1 MPKHEFYAEPT
12 VFDHWQSSA
21 ECWFSRCGEKLAPY
35 LWFSAFC
42 GLALTFVVIA
52 MGVFLN
58 LVLYRFGVQPQG
70 WNQAMAQ
77 GVTAITALLASQHLL
92 YQAVRSLP
100 DDANLPPYVWAVLD
114 LVVGS
119 ATTGAGGRADR
130 VKNRHPDRRDA
141 DPTLQE
147 FFAGVRAAGVN
158 VSVART
164 LFTAGI
170 RSPRQLCART
180 DGQLLELRGIG
191 PVTVRKLRQHF
202 ERS

>member
-21 ECWFSRCGEKLAPY
+21 ECWCLRWGEKFAPY

-42 GLALTFVVIA
+42 GLALTFVLIA
-52 MGVFLN
+52 MSVFLN
-58 LVLYRFGVQPQG
+58 LLLYRFGVQPQG

-92 YQAVRSLP
+92 YQAVRALP
-100 DDANLPPYVWAVLD
+100 DDANLPSYVRAVLD

-119 ATTGAGGRADR
+119 ATTGAGGSTDR
-130 VKNRHPDRRDA
+130 VENRQPDRRAA

-164 LFTAGI
+164 LFIAGI
-170 RSPRQLCART
+170 RSPRQLRACT
-180 DGQLLELRGIG
+180 DEQLLELRGIG
-191 PVTVRKLRQHF
+191 PATVRKLRNHF
-202 ERS
+202 EPC